1 MIIGNRKDFARYRG
15 INPAFARAFGFLET
29 LSEDSVNERIREEEV
44 CGGISVIAKSD
55 ALPDG
60 SPKCFEAHRRDIDI
74 HYVVRGEER
83 FGFAHVDTLVPL
95 GDYNEEK
102 DYQFFTGRADYVTL
116 RTGDFC
122 VTFPE
127 DAHIPC
133 LPAGTEETVKKVI
146 LKIRDQDPGDN

>member
-1 MIIGNRKDFARYRG
+1 MIIGNRKDFARYRRL
-15 INPAFARAFGFLET
+15 NSAFGRAFGFLES
-29 LSEDSVNERIREEEV
+29 LSEASAGESIRETDV
-44 CGGISVIAKSD
+44 RGGISVIAKSD
-55 ALPDG
+55 ILPDG

-83 FGFAHVDTLVPL
+83 FGFAHVDTLIPQ

-127 DAHIPC
+127 DAHMPC
-133 LPAGTEETVKKVI
+133 LPVGTEETVKKVI
-146 LKIRDQDPGDN
+146 LKIRVQDPGDD

>member
-83 FGFAHVDTLVPL
+83 FGFAHVDTLTPQTEYNAE
-95 GDYNEEK
+95 GDY
-102 DYQFFTGRADYVTL
+102 QLFTGRANYVTL
-116 RTGDFC
+116 HSGDFC
-122 VTFPE
+122 ITFPE

-133 LPAGTEETVKKVI
+133 LVSGEEKTVKKVI
-146 LKIRDQDPGDN
+146 LKIRDGDPRKG

>member
-1 MIIGNRKDFARYRG
+1 MIIGNRKDFARYSCLSS
-15 INPAFARAFGFLET
+15 AFGAAFRFLES
-29 LSEDSVNERIREEEV
+29 LPENCENENIRENGV
-44 CGGISVIAKSD
+44 RGGVSVIEKSD
-55 ALPDG
+55 TMADG
-60 SPKCFEAHRRDIDI
+60 SPKCFEAHRENIDI
-74 HYVVRGEER
+74 HYVVQGEER
-83 FGFAHVDTLVPL
+83 FGFAHVDTLTPQTEYNAE
-95 GDYNEEK
+95 GDY
-102 DYQFFTGRADYVTL
+102 QLFTGRADYVTL